1 MAGGAVRGRKI
12 SFPTFPESTRR
23 TQPWPLRRA
32 AARADPCLVELGSLN
47 FAVWWC
53 VTLLVLGAAAWF
65 AARSQAHVSF
75 DQLGLVFLVGIAAG
89 LTMYLVP
96 SGIASM
102 QSPQDL
108 QLRFFCALG
117 MSWLAAMRVLPAGS
131 GPAGYPILAL
141 AGFAGV
147 NAPLLALV
155 TSSFMV
161 CGGGQPGCAL

>member
-1 MAGGAVRGRKI
+1 M
-12 SFPTFPESTRR
+12 
-23 TQPWPLRRA
+23 
-32 AARADPCLVELGSLN
+32 ELGSLN

-89 LTMYLVP
+89 LTMYLAP
-96 SGIASM
+96 SGIASV

-117 MSWLAAMRVLPAGS
+117 ISWLAAMRVLPAGS
-131 GPAGYPILAL
+131 GPGGYPILAL

-155 TSSFMV
+155 ASSFMV